1 MRSNVGRYAWNVQ
14 CALDHAQHNPIK
26 SKNSEPA
33 KQFGRYAW
41 NAQCA
46 LDHAQHNPIKS
57 KNSEPAK
64 QFGRYAWSAQ
74 CVGIMRSIILFKV
87 VKVNF
92 EDN

>member
-1 MRSNVGRYAWNVQ
+1 MQRIDGRYAWNAQ

-46 LDHAQHNPIKS
+46 LDHAQHNP
-57 KNSEPAK
+57 
-64 QFGRYAWSAQ
+64 F
-74 CVGIMRSIILFKV
+74 
-87 VKVNF
+87 
-92 EDN
+92 

>member
-1 MRSNVGRYAWNVQ
+1 MQRIDGRYAWNVQ
-14 CALDHAQHNPIK
+14 SAGNIRSIILNK
-26 SKNSEPA
+26 STNTA
-33 KQFGRYAW
+33 KQFGFYAW